1 MLLRYKELS
10 RLLKEYH
17 RDIRD
22 NAVNLEELVDINRQY
37 KSKNKM
43 GVLMALNC
51 FSNSCKKGLRQG
63 LFLWRDHV
71 GAQRRGQLDERYE
84 QMIQGI

>member
-22 NAVNLEELVDINRQY
+22 NAVNLEELVDINR
-37 KSKNKM
+37 
-43 GVLMALNC
+43 
-51 FSNSCKKGLRQG
+51 
-63 LFLWRDHV
+63 
-71 GAQRRGQLDERYE
+71 
-84 QMIQGI
+84 